1 MYKLLL
7 CVRYLRTR
15 FLAMICIGS
24 VMLGVAT
31 LIVVN
36 SVMSGF
42 SVKLRQNLHN
52 LIADVVVESAGLEG
66 FNDPDEKM
74 RRIKEDP
81 YLGPRVEAMA
91 ATVECFAVMQYTWPL
106 NGQIYS
112 RPVRLLGI
120 DPKMRKD
127 LGGFEEYLM
136 DIAKTRKD
144 RADAFALPPSLEKAW
159 RDYETRL
166 LLLHNQEEGLP
177 PPMPVAVHPE
187 LPITPPVGVDQA
199 PQAGDLPP
207 PTGPVTADQIEPP
220 HGIVVG
226 KLVAGFP
233 DRAVDPKTGKS
244 PLDPKM
250 IYTLKPDDTVIL
262 LTVKAG
268 GRAEP
273 TYDRFVVVD
282 YFNSGMSEYDS
293 SIVFVDLKHL
303 QKLRGNENSVTS
315 IQIKLFEY
323 RDTEEILKH
332 LQALFP
338 FNSIRTWEQKQGP
351 LLAAIDI
358 ERAVLNVLLF
368 LIVGVAGFS
377 ILAIFTMIVAE
388 KTRDIGILKSLGAS
402 NGGVLQ
408 IFLGYGFLLGIV
420 GAVLGTIAGLL
431 FTDNINIIENG
442 LSYLTGHHVFDPQIY
457 YFDKIPTNIETPT
470 VIFVNLGAIAIAV
483 TFSVLPALRAAML
496 HPVRALRFE

>member
-1 MYKLLL
+1 VYKLLL

-52 LIADVVVESAGLEG
+52 LIADVVIESAGLEG
-66 FNDPDEKM
+66 FADPEDKM

-81 YLGPRVEAMA
+81 YLGPRVEAMS
-91 ATVECFAVMQYTWPL
+91 ATVECFAVLQYQYP
-106 NGQIYS
+106 NGQILS
-112 RPVRLLGI
+112 RPVKLFGI

-127 LGGFEEYLM
+127 LGGFEGYLM
-136 DIAKTRKD
+136 DYAKNRQD
-144 RADAFALPPSLEKAW
+144 RPNAFDLPPKLQQDW
-159 RDYETRL
+159 RDYEARL
-166 LLLHNQEEGLP
+166 LELRRREEGLP
-177 PPMPVAVHPE
+177 PPMPLQVRPDLPINPPVAVNA
-187 LPITPPVGVDQA
+187 A
-199 PQAGDLPP
+199 PQAGDLPAP
-207 PTGPVTADQIEPP
+207 VPPVTVDELEPP
-220 HGIVVG
+220 HGIIVG
-226 KLVAGFP
+226 KLIAGFP
-233 DRAVDPKTGKS
+233 DRTPDPHTGKP
-244 PLDPKM
+244 PLDPEM
-250 IYTLKPDDTVIL
+250 RYVLKPDDTVIL
-262 LTVKAG
+262 LTVKGG

-282 YFNSGMSEYDS
+282 YFDSGMSEYDS
-293 SIVFVDLKHL
+293 GMVFVDLKHL
-303 QKLRGNENSVTS
+303 QKLRCAENAVTN

-323 RDTEEILKH
+323 KDTDEILQR
-332 LQALFP
+332 LGALFP
-338 FNSIRTWEQKQGP
+338 FGYSIKTWEQKQGP

-358 ERAVLNVLLF
+358 ERGVLNVLLF

-388 KTRDIGILKSLGAS
+388 KTRDIGIMKSLGAS

-408 IFLGYGFLLGIV
+408 IFLGYGLLLGAV
-420 GAVLGTIAGLL
+420 GAGLGSVVGLL
-431 FTDNINIIENG
+431 FTHYLNDIEKW
-442 LSYLTGHHVFDPQIY
+442 LSARMGVHVFDPQIY
-457 YFDKIPTNIETPT
+457 YFKEIPTNIETTT
-470 VIFVNLGAIAIAV
+470 VVLVNLGAIAIAV

>member
-52 LIADVVVESAGLEG
+52 LIADVVIESAGLEG
-66 FNDPDEKM
+66 FSDPDEKM
-74 RRIKEDP
+74 RQIKEDP
-81 YLGPRVEAMA
+81 YLGPRVAAMS
-91 ATVECFAVMQYTWPL
+91 ATVECFAVMQYTYP
-106 NGQIYS
+106 NGQVYS

-127 LGGFEEYLM
+127 LGGFEDYLM
-136 DIAKTRKD
+136 QMTKRSSP
-144 RADAFALPPSLEKAW
+144 FALPADTEKAW
-159 RDYETRL
+159 REYEAKMLEIR
-166 LLLHNQEEGLP
+166 NRQEGQP
-177 PPMPVAVHPE
+177 APMPVQVRPD
-187 LPITPPVGVDQA
+187 LPILPPVGVNDA
-199 PQAGDLPP
+199 PQAGQLPP
-207 PTGPVTADQIEPP
+207 PAPPVTADQLQPP
-220 HGIVVG
+220 QGVVIG
-226 KLVAGFP
+226 RLIAGFP
-233 DRAVDPKTGKS
+233 DHSPDPKTGKA

-250 IYTLKPDDTVIL
+250 IYVLHPEDTVTL
-262 LTVKAG
+262 LTVKG
-268 GRAEP
+268 SGRAEP

-282 YFNSGMSEYDS
+282 YFDSGMSEYDS
-293 SIVFVDLKHL
+293 SLVFVDLKYL
-303 QKLRGNENSVTS
+303 QRLRCAENSVTN
-315 IQIKLFEY
+315 IQIKLHEY
-323 RDTEEILKH
+323 RDTEDILAH
-332 LQALFP
+332 LHALFP
-338 FNSIRTWEQKQGP
+338 LGYSIHTWEQKQGP

-358 ERAVLNVLLF
+358 ERGVLNVLLF

-388 KTRDIGILKSLGAS
+388 KTRDIGIMKSLGAS

-408 IFLGYGFLLGIV
+408 IFLGYGLLLGAV
-420 GAVLGTIAGLL
+420 GAGLGTVAGLL
-431 FTDNINIIENG
+431 FTWNLNPIEHW
-442 LSYLTGHHVFDPQIY
+442 LSYLTGHHVFDPSIY
-457 YFDKIPTNIETPT
+457 YFNEIPTNIETLT
-470 VIFVNLGAIAIAV
+470 VVLVNIGAILIAV